1 MKLVSRHHSHVRIE
15 LLAGERW
22 FAAPCASRTFLT
34 PASGFAQMII
44 NYSDG
49 RGLGASA
56 HAVLDTV
63 RGDTFEGRCFGNE
76 AGIVR
81 EG

>member
-1 MKLVSRHHSHVRIE
+1 LRLADFSDPGVRV
-15 LLAGERW
+15 
-22 FAAPCASRTFLT
+22 
-34 PASGFAQMII
+34 AQMII

-49 RGLGASA
+49 RGLGASGY
-56 HAVLDTV
+56 AVLDTV
-63 RGDTFEGRCFGNE
+63 RGDTFWRRCFGNE